1 MEILTVILLKHQ
13 FKIRYMN
20 KTISKY
26 ILIYK
31 CNKCISTYIH
41 IYQMLKEN
49 KMDGDAGKEER
60 INVKEEWLK
69 EK

>member
-1 MEILTVILLKHQ
+1 
-13 FKIRYMN
+13 MN
-20 KTISKY
+20 KIISKY

>member
-1 MEILTVILLKHQ
+1 MEILTVILLKHL
-13 FKIRYMN
+13 FDEDMN
-20 KTISKY
+20 KIISKY